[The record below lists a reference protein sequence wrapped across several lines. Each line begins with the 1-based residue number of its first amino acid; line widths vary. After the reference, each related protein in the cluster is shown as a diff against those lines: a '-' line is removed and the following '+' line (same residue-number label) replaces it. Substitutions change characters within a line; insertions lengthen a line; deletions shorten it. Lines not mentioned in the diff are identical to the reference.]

1 MAPKVAPLVEDPGAG
16 SGQGSMNT
24 AKLDNYVPVFSNVQK
39 EYREYRKR
47 AELYRRKMELGKRQ
61 AETVYNLVTMMTGKA
76 WDLVEDLTPEQLA
89 AADGFDLV
97 FARLDKGFRYDP
109 LTELPDDFEQ
119 YFVKLQ
125 RKNQQTLQDY
135 MTEYSRAERKLKATH
150 SIELP
155 EKVRAWWF
163 LRRSGVTKDQRQ
175 LILTHI
181 GTAGLTLDEVQ
192 KAMSFILGQD
202 SKLDAPHHH
211 GSRWNKAKDVYYHD
225 EDGADDWFDDA
236 EDDDSPV
243 HFAWR
248 R

>member
-1 MAPKVAPLVEDPGAG
+1 MAPKVSPLVDDPGAG

-24 AKLDNYVPVFSNVQK
+24 AKLGNYVPVFSNVQK

-47 AELYRRKMELGKRQ
+47 VELYRWKMELGKRQ
-61 AETVYNLVTMMTGKA
+61 AETAYNLVTMMTGKS
-76 WDLVEDLTPEQLA
+76 WDLVEDLSPEQLA
-89 AADGFDLV
+89 SEDGFD
-97 FARLDKGFRYDP
+97 

-135 MTEYSRAERKLKATH
+135 
-150 SIELP
+150 
-155 EKVRAWWF
+155 
-163 LRRSGVTKDQRQ
+163 KDQRQ

-202 SKLDAPHHH
+202 SKLDSPHHQ
-211 GSRWNKAKDVYYHD
+211 GSRWNKAKEVYDHD
-225 EDGADDWFDDA
+225 EDGADDWFDD
-236 EDDDSPV
+236 DDDDASPV
-243 HFAWR
+243 HSYGSR
-248 R
+248 KSTRKSSTPKG